1 MRNVLTV
8 PEVAEELR
16 LSANTVKRLLRRGQ
30 LKGVRTGP
38 YGGTWRVS
46 QSAIED
52 FLRGPAEG
60 GESLS
65 RHSE

>member
-16 LSANTVKRLLRRGQ
+16 LSANTGKRLLRRGQ
-30 LKGVRTGP
+30 LKGVRIGP

-46 QSAIED
+46 PSAIED
-52 FLRGPAEG
+52 FLRGPTEG
-60 GESLS
+60 L
-65 RHSE
+65 